1 MLNDTNISTTF
12 IKTITHLNETS
23 IAFYSA
29 LAAIISAIV
38 SIWTAYNSKLENK
51 QKVKSDLIKEINK
64 KFDELYL
71 ELNKFIRNFTNIDDN
86 EEKRIA
92 RDQIDY
98 MMETLRI
105 DLENRKIVF
114 TKYPFGNLTI
124 KISDITFEKNFEKNM
139 NDLNI
144 IKQKI
149 SELKQEL
156 NDIT

>member
-1 MLNDTNISTTF
+1 MLNDTNTSKTF
-12 IKTITHLNETS
+12 IDIISSLNETS

-29 LAAIISAIV
+29 LTAFISALT
-38 SIWTAYNSKLENK
+38 SIWTAYRSNVENK
-51 QKVKSDLIKEINK
+51 QKMKLNLIKEINK

-71 ELNKFIRNFTNIDDN
+71 ELNKFIRNFTNMDDN
-86 EEKRIA
+86 EEKKIA

-105 DLENRKIVF
+105 DLENRKITF
-114 TKYPFGNLTI
+114 IKFPYGNLTI